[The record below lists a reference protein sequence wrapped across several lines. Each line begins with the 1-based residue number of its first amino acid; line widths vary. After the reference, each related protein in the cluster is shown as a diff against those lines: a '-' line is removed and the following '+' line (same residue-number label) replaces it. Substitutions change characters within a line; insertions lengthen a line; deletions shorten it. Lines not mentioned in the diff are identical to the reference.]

1 MKSAAGWPV
10 FAAPATAVR
19 HPPSLV
25 ATVHDLR
32 VSPRVR
38 RLLPTVAFYAV
49 SFVLAIVIGAAVAI
63 SIR

>member
-1 MKSAAGWPV
+1 
-10 FAAPATAVR
+10 
-19 HPPSLV
+19 
-25 ATVHDLR
+25 VHDLR

-38 RLLPTVAFYAV
+38 RLLPTAAFYAV